1 MKINL
6 NNYIRVK
13 LTAEGKEIFR
23 RQFDEVN
30 PKYWPSTTEPEIDED
45 GYTSMQLWEFM
56 KLYGSYLSP
65 GLPQIVERTEI
76 EILENGDEYKKGAQD
91 AWELVRNLFN
101 KRDFLEQLFNDE
113 DVELEDVIN
122 CYGAEE
128 LLQKAKEYD
137 PSRNLQVG
145 DQVIPTKHSDPTDPD
160 FKVGVVTKLA
170 MTDPNRV
177 YVTWSDGYPTV
188 VDVHKV
194 KKTGRQL
201 SSMLDYMFTL

>member
-6 NNYIRVK
+6 NNHIKVK
-13 LTAEGKEIFR
+13 LTAEGKEIYR

-30 PKYWPSTTEPEIDED
+30 PKYWPSTTEPEVDED
-45 GYTSMQLWEFM
+45 GYTSMQLWVFM
-56 KLYGSYLSP
+56 NLYGSHLSP
-65 GLPQIVERTEI
+65 GLPQIVERMEI

-101 KRDFLEQLFNDE
+101 KRDFLDRLFNDE

-122 CYGAEE
+122 CCDIEE
-128 LLQKAKEYD
+128 LLQKAKECD
-137 PSRNLQVG
+137 TSHNFQVG
-145 DQVIPTKHSDPTDPD
+145 DQVIPVKHSDPADPD
-160 FKVGVVTKLA
+160 FKVGIVTKLA

-188 VDVHKV
+188 EDVCKV
-194 KKTGRQL
+194 KETGRNL
-201 SSMLDYMFTL
+201 SKTLDSLFTL